1 MSRTIRSAVVF
12 AAVLVVGLA
21 SAPSWAGTETP
32 APCPS
37 SKTTETVVPGLQH
50 HVLCRGTVA
59 TEPSYRVLVGTFH
72 KQSEASTRLEELR
85 KEGFAVLPDSDGED
99 YRILTVA
106 VPTRAEAEQ
115 VRDRLAERG
124 FGGELEILQVVQDLD
139 NPSGPWRIHVLEAD
153 PNKVRIRVAHAMDAA
168 IGLET
173 TADLAARHGALAAV
187 NGGFFH
193 MTGLLAGDCDGTLQI
208 DGRLLSEPDRGRGT
222 VGFYDSD
229 GRVHAVF
236 GRLSFTG
243 EARLEGGATIPL
255 DGVNRAR
262 EPEEVILYTPEFHRT
277 TLTQPGGAE
286 ILLENG
292 RITAIREGLGS
303 SPIPPGG
310 AVLSIGEERAR
321 EITRKLRPGMTIE
334 IRTDVV
340 PLLPDTD
347 GEWGKVRFMSS
358 AGPLLLWNGTRFA
371 EPATES
377 ISAVF
382 YLARHPR
389 TAVGAKKDGTIL
401 LVTVDG
407 RRPDDSVG
415 MTIPELTDLML
426 ELGCTSAVNLDGG
439 GSTTMVVRDQI
450 VNHPSSSSGPRRNG
464 DGVLVFAR

>member
-1 MSRTIRSAVVF
+1 MSRTNPPAVAFV
-12 AAVLVVGLA
+12 AVLVLA
-21 SAPSWAGTETP
+21 LAVVLPLTAGEAL
-32 APCPS
+32 APCAAPE
-37 SKTTETVVPGLQH
+37 TNETVAPGLQH
-50 HVLCRGTVA
+50 RLLCRGSVA

-72 KQSEASTRLEELR
+72 KQSEASARLEELR
-85 KEGFAVLPDSDGED
+85 KEGFAVLPDSDGEN

-106 VPTRAEAEQ
+106 TPTRAEAEQ
-115 VRDRLAERG
+115 VKGRLVERG
-124 FGGELEILQVVQDLD
+124 YGGELEILEVVQDLD

-153 PNKVRIRVAHAMDAA
+153 PNKVRVRVAHAMDAA

-229 GRVHAVF
+229 GTVHAVF
-236 GRLSFTG
+236 GRLSFRG
-243 EARLEGGATIPL
+243 EVRIEDGATIPL

-262 EPEEVILYTPEFHRT
+262 EPEEIVLYTPEFHRT

-286 ILLENG
+286 VLLEDG

-321 EITRKLRPGMTIE
+321 EIVRKLRPGMTVE
-334 IRTDVV
+334 IRTGVV
-340 PLLPDTD
+340 PLLPDPD
-347 GEWGKVRFMSS
+347 GEWGKAQFMSS
-358 AGPLLLWNGTRFA
+358 AGPLLLWNGTRLA
-371 EPATES
+371 EPEKES

-389 TAVGAKKDGTIL
+389 TAVGAKKDGTLL

-407 RRPDDSVG
+407 RRPEESVG
-415 MTIPELTDLML
+415 MSIPELTDLML

-439 GSTTMVVRDQI
+439 GSTTMVIGDQI
-450 VNHPSSSSGPRRNG
+450 VNQPSSSSGPRRNG
-464 DGVLVFAR
+464 DGVMVFGR

>member
-1 MSRTIRSAVVF
+1 MSTTKKSTAVGVPTLALLLV
-12 AAVLVVGLA
+12 AAL
-21 SAPSWAGTETP
+21 SWAAADQP
-32 APCPS
+32 APCRE
-37 SKTTETVVPGLQH
+37 TTATIAPGLQH
-50 HVLCRGTVA
+50 RVLCRGSVA
-59 TEPSYRVLVGTFH
+59 TEPSYRVLIATYE
-72 KQSEASTRLEELR
+72 KQSEASAELGRL
-85 KEGFAVLPDSDGED
+85 KNDGFSVLPDSDGEV
-99 YRILTVA
+99 YRILTSA

-115 VRDRLAERG
+115 VKNRLAERG
-124 FGGELEILQVVQDLD
+124 FGGELEILEVVQDLD

-153 PNKVRIRVAHAMDAA
+153 PTMIRVRVAHAMDAA

-229 GRVHAVF
+229 DTVHAVF
-236 GRLSFTG
+236 GRLSFQG
-243 EARLEGGATIPL
+243 DVRLADGATIPL

-262 EPEEVILYTPEFHRT
+262 EPEEVVLYTPEFHRT

-286 ILLENG
+286 VLLEDG
-292 RITAIREGLGS
+292 RITAIREELGS

-321 EITRKLRPGMTIE
+321 EIVRKLRPGMAVE
-334 IRTDVV
+334 IRTGVV
-340 PLLPDTD
+340 PLLPDPD
-347 GEWGKVRFMSS
+347 GEWGKARFMSS
-358 AGPLLLWNGTRFA
+358 AGPLLLWNGTRLA
-371 EPATES
+371 EPAKES

-389 TAVGAKKDGTIL
+389 TAIGAKKDGTL
-401 LVTVDG
+401 LFVTVDG
-407 RRPDDSVG
+407 RRPQDSVG
-415 MTIPELTDLML
+415 MSIPELTDLML
-426 ELGCTSAVNLDGG
+426 ELGCTAAVNLDGG

-464 DGVLVFAR
+464 DGVLVFGR